1 MCGIVGFV
9 QPGGFRR
16 PEAML
21 TSVQMA
27 DTIAHRGPDD
37 SGVWLDETIGVALA
51 HRRLAVIDLSATG
64 RQPMISQS
72 GRYVISFNGEVYN
85 HMEIRRRVDTIFP
98 NIIVWKGTSDTESI
112 LTAIE
117 CFGLAETLQH
127 SVGMFAFGLWDRQER
142 ILYLARDRLGEK
154 PLYFGWQNQVF
165 MFSSELKA
173 MACHPSFVGV
183 VDRGA
188 VALFTRH
195 GYIPAP
201 WSIYEGIQK
210 LAPGAYLEL
219 SVGRGA
225 QCCREIPES
234 KRYWSLQHAIERG
247 TERPF
252 EGDTSEA
259 VDVLHELLRQA
270 VVSQAIADVPL
281 GAFLSGGVDSS
292 TIVALMQA
300 HSSRPVRT
308 FTIGFGEHHY
318 DEAVHARKV
327 AELLGTDHTEMYVSP
342 QDALNA
348 IPRLPVLYDEPFS
361 DSSQI
366 PTALVAEMARKHVT
380 VALSG
385 DGGDE
390 VFGGY
395 ARYSWARNLWRLL
408 SPVPYVIRQ
417 IFQRT
422 IAMIPSHW
430 PSSGTVGKARMLSDI
445 LDYQFPTVEQL
456 YLLLVSHWRSP
467 TMVVDQVDEPRTR
480 LSDRSMWPNASET
493 EGRMMAIDTLTY
505 LPDDILVKV
514 DRAAMAVGLETRTPL
529 LDHRVVEFAW
539 RLPLSVKLRGGQGK
553 WILRQVLHSY
563 VPQKFVER
571 PKRGFI
577 VPIESWLRGPLRDWS
592 EALLDE
598 RRLRLDGFFR
608 VEPIRER
615 WGEHISGVKQWDRC
629 LWDILMFQ
637 AWLDENRRT
646 A

>member
-1 MCGIVGFV
+1 MV
-9 QPGGFRR
+9 
-16 PEAML
+16 
-21 TSVQMA
+21 
-27 DTIAHRGPDD
+27 
-37 SGVWLDETIGVALA
+37 
-51 HRRLAVIDLSATG
+51 
-64 RQPMISQS
+64 SQS
-72 GRYVISFNGEVYN
+72 GRYVISFNGEIYN
-85 HMEIRRRVDTIFP
+85 HLDIRRRLETRYPDE
-98 NIIVWKGTSDTESI
+98 IVWKGTSDTESI
-112 LTAIE
+112 LAAIE
-117 CFGLAETLQH
+117 CLGLQDALQQ

-142 ILYLARDRLGEK
+142 KLYLARDRLGEK

-165 MFSSELKA
+165 LFSSELKG
-173 MACHPSFVGV
+173 MACHPAFSGV

-188 VALFTRH
+188 VALFTRY

-210 LAPGAYLEL
+210 LAPGAFLEL
-219 SVGRGA
+219 SVCRGD
-225 QCCREIPES
+225 QCYGEIPES
-234 KRYWSLQHAIERG
+234 KRYWSLQDVIERG

-259 VDVLHELLRQA
+259 VEVLHEILRQA

-395 ARYSWARNLWRLL
+395 ARYSSARALWKVL
-408 SPVPYVIRQ
+408 SPLPNVVRQ
-417 IFQRT
+417 TFQR
-422 IAMIPSHW
+422 ISAAIPTRW
-430 PSSGTVGKARMLSDI
+430 PSSGIVGKARMLSDI

-456 YLLLVSHWRSP
+456 YFLLVSHWRSP
-467 TMVVDQVDEPRTR
+467 TTVVNQVDEPRTL
-480 LSDRSMWPNASET
+480 LSDRSMWPDASEM
-493 EGRMMAIDTLTY
+493 EGRMMATDTLTY

-514 DRAAMAVGLETRTPL
+514 DRAAMAVSLETRAPL

-539 RLPLSVKLRGGQGK
+539 RLPLSLKIRGGQGK
-553 WILRQVLHSY
+553 WILRKVLHGY
-563 VPQKFVER
+563 VPQKLVKR
-571 PKRGFI
+571 TKRGFI
-577 VPIESWLRGPLRDWS
+577 VPIESWLRGPLRDWG

-598 RRLRLDGFFR
+598 RRLRIDGFFR
-608 VEPIRER
+608 VAAIRER
-615 WGEHISGVKQWDRC
+615 WAEHIRGVRQWDRC

>member
-1 MCGIVGFV
+1 MCGVVGFV
-9 QPGGFRR
+9 QPGGFVRQ
-16 PEAML
+16 EAIL
-21 TSVQMA
+21 TSSKMA
-27 DTIAHRGPDD
+27 DAVAHRGPDD
-37 SGVWLDETIGVALA
+37 SDVWLDETTGVALA
-51 HRRLAVIDLSATG
+51 HRRLAVIDLSAAG
-64 RQPMISQS
+64 HQPMVSQS
-72 GRYVISFNGEVYN
+72 GRYVISFNGEIYN
-85 HMEIRRRVDTIFP
+85 HLDIRRRLETRYPDE
-98 NIIVWKGTSDTESI
+98 IVWKGTSDTESI
-112 LTAIE
+112 LAAIE
-117 CFGLAETLQH
+117 CLGLQDALQQ

-142 ILYLARDRLGEK
+142 KLYLARDRLGEK

-165 MFSSELKA
+165 LFSSELKG
-173 MACHPSFVGV
+173 MACHPAFSGV

-188 VALFTRH
+188 VALFTRY

-210 LAPGAYLEL
+210 LAPGAFLEL

-225 QCCREIPES
+225 QCYGELPES
-234 KRYWSLQHAIERG
+234 KRYWSLQDVIERG

-259 VDVLHELLRQA
+259 VEVLHEILRQA

-395 ARYSWARNLWRLL
+395 ARYSSARALWRVL
-408 SPVPYVIRQ
+408 SPLPNVVRQ
-417 IFQRT
+417 TFQR
-422 IAMIPSHW
+422 ISAAIPARW
-430 PSSGTVGKARMLSDI
+430 PSSGIVGKARMLSDI

-456 YLLLVSHWRSP
+456 YFLLVSHWRSP
-467 TMVVDQVDEPRTR
+467 TTVVNQVDEPRTV
-480 LSDRSMWPNASET
+480 LSDRSMWPDASEM
-493 EGRMMAIDTLTY
+493 EGRMMATDTLTY

-514 DRAAMAVGLETRTPL
+514 DRAAMAVSLETRAPL

-539 RLPLSVKLRGGQGK
+539 RLPLSLKIRGGQGK
-553 WILRQVLHSY
+553 WILRKVLHGY
-563 VPQKFVER
+563 VPQKLVKR
-571 PKRGFI
+571 TKRGFI
-577 VPIESWLRGPLRDWS
+577 VPIESWLRGPLRDWG

-598 RRLRLDGFFR
+598 RRLRIDGFFR
-608 VEPIRER
+608 VAAIRER
-615 WGEHISGVKQWDRC
+615 WAEHIRGVRQWDRC